1 MQIVIDHSSGRAVYQ
16 QIVDYVKR
24 EIALGRYRFGEQIP
38 TVRDLAKQLVLN
50 PNTIAKAYRI
60 LEQNGVITTR
70 PGAGAF
76 IADSESPLT
85 AGAKEKILTEK
96 LEYAIV
102 EAVSLKVKKNVLTE
116 LFNRLLEKFH
126 F

>member
-1 MQIVIDHSSGRAVYQ
+1 MRFVIDHSSGRAVYQ

-24 EIALGRYRFGEQIP
+24 EVALGRYRSGEQIP

-60 LEQNGVITTR
+60 LERNGIITTR
-70 PGAGAF
+70 PGAGTY

-85 AGAKEKILTEK
+85 REAKEKILTEQ

-102 EAVSLKVKKNVLTE
+102 EAVSLKVGRNIFTE